1 MTRIRKKKVIAR
13 RRPTTF
19 TPQNRSFRF
28 RWRWLMLI
36 LVFIPTAIYVS
47 WLDVKVREDFD
58 GHSWALPARV
68 YASPVEIYAGM
79 TLNPD
84 SLINE
89 LKAIGYVESAAL
101 NESAQFYRAGT
112 DISIMTRAF
121 QFWDANEPA
130 QKMRIRFLKDN
141 KVEWIRDESTK
152 KSIALARLEPKMIGK
167 IYPTHNEDRI
177 LVKYDE
183 LPPLLV
189 KGLVAVEDRTFFEHN
204 GLSPRG
210 ILRAMVA
217 NLRAGDWVQGGSTI
231 TQQLVKNLYLNAD
244 RTIDRKVNEAVMA
257 LLLEWHYSKSQILE
271 AYINE
276 VYLGQDG
283 NRSIHGMGVASSF
296 YFNKS
301 IEQLKLPDIALLIS
315 LVRAASLYNPRK
327 HPDRAIARRNLVLDL
342 MAERGVISEADAKQ
356 AKEAPLNIT
365 EEAKGTVFPYPAFLE
380 LVRRQL
386 REDYREEDLRNE
398 GLQVFTTLDPFIQNL
413 AEKAMIDGIK
423 KLAKT
428 NRRFNELEGAMVVT
442 SSEGGEVLA
451 LINGKNPTFE
461 GFNRPLDARRQIG
474 SLIKVAVYLTALE
487 NTRAYSLTS
496 MLNDTA
502 YEWRDRK
509 TGQVW
514 TPKNYDFRARG
525 RVPLHFALA
534 NSLNLA
540 TVHLGMELGL
550 EKIRNTLR
558 RMGVERD
565 FTIYPSMLLGSVA
578 LTPLEVTQMYQSLAS
593 GGFRVPLRSIRNV
606 LTHDGKP
613 LQRYA
618 LSVEQRFDSAPV
630 FLLNYALQNAV
641 REGTGRQV
649 AKVLPKELIIS
660 GKTGT
665 TNELRDSWFV
675 GFDSELLTVTW
686 IGRDDNKPMGLS
698 GSTGAMRIWSEFIQS
713 ANTRS
718 SAPITP
724 NHVEWR
730 WVDAAGNWSSR
741 GASGAILVPF
751 VTNHNDSNRLANNNP
766 VFNPNLLNN
775 AETNT
780 ANGGTIKTGNT
791 NETEAVN
798 TRSP

>member
-1 MTRIRKKKVIAR
+1 MTRIRKKKTTYR

-19 TPQNRSFRF
+19 IPQNRNFRF
-28 RWRWLMLI
+28 RWRWLVLI
-36 LVFIPTAIYVS
+36 LVFIPTAFYIS
-47 WLDVKVREDFD
+47 WLDVKVREEFD

-84 SLINE
+84 SLVDE
-89 LKAIGYVESAAL
+89 LKAIGYKESTDM
-101 NESAQFYRAGT
+101 NESGQFYRVGT

-167 IYPTHNEDRI
+167 IYPTQNEDRV

-204 GLSPRG
+204 GLSIRG
-210 ILRAMVA
+210 IMRAMVA
-217 NLRAGDWVQGGSTI
+217 NAKAGDWVQGGSTI
-231 TQQLVKNLYLNAD
+231 TQQLVKNLYLNAE
-244 RTIDRKVNEAVMA
+244 RTFDRKMNEAVMA
-257 LLLEWHYSKSQILE
+257 LLLEWHYSKAQILE
-271 AYINE
+271 AYVNE

-296 YFNKS
+296 YFNKPV
-301 IEQLKLPDIALLIS
+301 EQLKLPEIALLVS

-327 HPDRAIARRNLVLDL
+327 HPDRAVVRRNLVLDL
-342 MAERGVISEADAKQ
+342 MAERGVITQADAQQ
-356 AKEAPLNIT
+356 AKGSPLEITDEAQ
-365 EEAKGTVFPYPAFLE
+365 GTVFPYPAFLE

-413 AEKAMIDGIK
+413 AEKAMVDGIK

-428 NRRFNELEGAMVVT
+428 NRRFGELEGAMVVT
-442 SSEGGEVLA
+442 SSEGGEILA
-451 LINGKNPTFE
+451 LVNGKKTDFA

-474 SLIKVAVYLTALE
+474 SLVKVAVYLTALE
-487 NTRAYSLTS
+487 DTRAYSLTS
-496 MLNDTA
+496 MLNDTP

-514 TPKNYDFRARG
+514 TPKNYDFRVRG

-565 FTIYPSMLLGSVA
+565 FTVYPSMLLGSVA
-578 LTPLEVTQMYQSLAS
+578 LTPLEVAQMYQTLAS
-593 GGFRVPLRSIRNV
+593 SGFRVPLRSIRNV
-606 LTHDGKP
+606 LTHDAKP

-649 AKVLPKELIIS
+649 AKTLPKELIVA

-675 GFDSELLTVTW
+675 GFDSELMTVTW

-698 GSTGAMRIWSEFIQS
+698 GSSGAMRIWSEFIQS

-718 SAPITP
+718 LAPITP

-730 WVDAAGNWSSR
+730 WVDSAGNWSNR
-741 GASGAILVPF
+741 GASGALLVPF
-751 VTNHNDSNRLANNNP
+751 ITNHT
-766 VFNPNLLNN
+766 
-775 AETNT
+775 ETNT
-780 ANGGTIKTGNT
+780 MANNTTINNTNLPQLPLTGGTIKTGSAT
-791 NETEAVN
+791 ETEDLSAN